1 MVVVA
6 VHSNPVFAVVDRA
19 PPVVIIGGGVIGC
32 ACAFFL
38 STLDS
43 AASIVLIER
52 SAELASFASG
62 RAGGFLARDWSDE
75 LASESFDLLAGMD
88 DAFKAAVDFRRVHV
102 HAVRVD
108 PAHPESRRVGA
119 DVAPFLSEQAIS
131 AGTIGTVDDCAQV
144 HPARFTR
151 ELFARA
157 QQARPDGSVR
167 RIQGDVTGIVGDRT
181 VLFSDADGSQQTLTA
196 AAIVLAVGPWS
207 QFAASWF
214 SGQKTAALLRSV
226 VPQKA
231 HSIVVAVPD
240 GAPPRC
246 FFLDVP
252 HLHSKMESPEIY
264 LRPDRTAYVCA
275 GLQRKEAALENNADV
290 VETDS
295 ETAASLLQL
304 LKCTLAP
311 GMCADET
318 LVEQACFLPAR
329 NSPIIERVPGT
340 ALVIATGHSVW
351 GILKAM
357 GTGKRVRAE
366 IAKIFDER

>member
-1 MVVVA
+1 M
-6 VHSNPVFAVVDRA
+6 VDRA

-43 AASIVLIER
+43 AGSIVLVER
-52 SAELASFASG
+52 SKKLASFASG

-75 LASESFDLLAGMD
+75 LASESFDLLVGMD
-88 DAFKAAVDFRRVHV
+88 EAFKAAVDFRRVDV
-102 HAVRVD
+102 HAVRLD
-108 PAHPESRRVGA
+108 PAHAESRRVGA
-119 DVAPFLSEQAIS
+119 DVAPFLSAQAIS

-167 RIQGDVTGIVGDRT
+167 LVRGDVTGIVGDNT
-181 VLFSDADGSQQTLTA
+181 VLFSDPDGSQQTLTA

-214 SGQKTAALLRSV
+214 SGRTAALLRSV

-246 FFLDVP
+246 IFLDAP

-264 LRPDRTAYVCA
+264 LRPDRSAYVCA
-275 GLQRKEAALENNADV
+275 GLQRQEAALENTADV
-290 VETDS
+290 VETDA

-304 LKCTLAP
+304 LKSTLAP

-329 NSPIIERVPGT
+329 SSPIIERVPGT
-340 ALVIATGHSVW
+340 AVVIATGHSVW

-357 GTGKRVRAE
+357 GTGQRVRAVIE
-366 IAKIFDER
+366 TILDER